1 MTKCKEKNMQVAVN
15 AEYLIGLLA
24 FTPAER
30 KAFTK
35 DPDNY
40 KCVVEQ
46 CAGMV
51 LEGTLPVS
59 EDVLN
64 ELAYGAVDE
73 FLRERYGFGVL
84 DIHPLITGPDGK
96 EIEEQL
102 EAEAFTSAL
111 F

>member
-1 MTKCKEKNMQVAVN
+1 MQVKIN
-15 AEYLIGLLA
+15 AEDLVGLQA

-30 KAFTK
+30 KAFIK

-40 KCVVEQ
+40 KCVGEQ
-46 CAGMV
+46 CAGMI

-59 EDVLN
+59 EDLLE
-64 ELAYGAVDE
+64 ELAYGAVNE
-73 FLRERYGFGVL
+73 FLMKRYGLGVL

-102 EAEAFTSAL
+102 EAEAFTDDL
-111 F
+111 L